1 VLLDSA
7 SKAGAR
13 LIIPSLA
20 TPVGGLIAGIVM
32 SRWGRLAQIA
42 QAGALFMFVGNL
54 LVTLLHFDDAE
65 WKYYAF
71 VFPANMGQGMVYPAI
86 LFSFIAAFDHT
97 GKPET
102 SRMLE
107 YG

>member
-1 VLLDSA
+1 MLLDSA

-20 TPVGGLIAGIVM
+20 TPLGGLIAGIIM

-42 QAGALFMFVGNL
+42 QAGALLMFAGNL

-65 WKYYAF
+65 WKYYFF
-71 VFPANMGQGMVYPAI
+71 VFPANLGQGMVYPAT

-97 GKPET
+97 G
-102 SRMLE
+102 MW
-107 YG
+107 